1 MIIFKAL
8 PINSTLSKLWSFNY
22 KKYSIHANS
31 IKILKIKRSNMK
43 NYIKSNSRIFKIFA
57 IIILCTLTFKNHA
70 FSQGAASVEVDAVIL
85 EPLNQSIPVIG
96 RIVSLKEAK
105 VPAAVIGKVQKVLVE
120 VGDKV
125 KKGQVLALI
134 DIERY
139 KWLAEI
145 ASAKVSAANAEL
157 KSAKAETNINLLEL
171 NRMEN
176 LKKSSAFNV
185 AKFEKLQSLHISL
198 LAKEEITEAQ
208 LKSMIQ
214 EEKLAGLNLKRAT
227 VKAPFDGIIE
237 YKKIELG
244 EGVGLG
250 FTLFNL
256 ISEILL
262 EVRADVPSERA
273 RILEQGNSIKIT
285 TTDNIAFSS
294 KIRAIG
300 VRENSNSRTIPVHL
314 KFDVSALPRKL
325 FVGENVNISIP
336 IGPGAKAP
344 TVHKDAILK
353 REGMSLVYIV
363 KEEKAQIKP
372 VKLGDGVGN
381 RFIVLSGIEV
391 GDIAVVKGNER
402 LRPGQK
408 VAPIQKSN
416 TTKNEE
422 E

>member
-1 MIIFKAL
+1 
-8 PINSTLSKLWSFNY
+8 
-22 KKYSIHANS
+22 
-31 IKILKIKRSNMK
+31 MK
-43 NYIKSNSRIFKIFA
+43 NYIKNHYKIFA
-57 IIILCTLTFKNHA
+57 VIILCTLIFKNHA
-70 FSQGAASVEVDAVIL
+70 FSQGAASVEVDVVIL
-85 EPLNQSIPVIG
+85 ESLNQSIPIIG
-96 RIVSLKEAK
+96 QIISLKEAK
-105 VPAAVIGKVQKVLVE
+105 VPAAVMGKIQKVLVE

-139 KWLAEI
+139 QWLAEI
-145 ASAKVSAANAEL
+145 ASARVSAANAEL
-157 KSAKAETNINLLEL
+157 KSAKAETNINLLDL

-185 AKFEKLQSLHISL
+185 AKYEKLQSLHISL

-237 YKKIELG
+237 YRMIELG

-250 FTLFNL
+250 VTLFNL
-256 ISEILL
+256 VSETLL
-262 EVRADVPSERA
+262 EVRADVPSKRA
-273 RILEQGNSIKIT
+273 RILEQGNSIEIT
-285 TTDNIAFSS
+285 TTDNVTFSS

-300 VRENSNSRTIPVHL
+300 VRENSSSRTIPVHL
-314 KFDVSALPRKL
+314 KFDSNPISRKL

-336 IGPGAKAP
+336 IGPGAQAP

-381 RFIVLSGIEV
+381 RFIVLGGIEV
-391 GDIAVVKGNER
+391 GDITVVKGNER

-408 VAPIQKSN
+408 VAPIEKKNVNKS
-416 TTKNEE
+416 EE

>member
-1 MIIFKAL
+1 
-8 PINSTLSKLWSFNY
+8 
-22 KKYSIHANS
+22 
-31 IKILKIKRSNMK
+31 MK
-43 NYIKSNSRIFKIFA
+43 NYIKTHYKIFTA
-57 IIILCTLTFKNHA
+57 IILCTLIFKNHA
-70 FSQGAASVEVDAVIL
+70 FSQGAASVEVDVVVL
-85 EPLNQSIPVIG
+85 ESLNQSIPVIG
-96 RIVSLKEAK
+96 QIISLKEAK
-105 VPAAVIGKVQKVLVE
+105 VPAAVIGIIQKVLVE

-139 KWLAEI
+139 QWLLQI
-145 ASAKVSAANAEL
+145 ASAKVNAANAEL
-157 KSAKAETNINLLEL
+157 KSAKAETNINLLDL

-176 LKKSSAFNV
+176 LKKSSSFNV
-185 AKFEKLQSLHISL
+185 AKYEKLQSLHISL

-237 YKKIELG
+237 YKMIELG

-250 FTLFNL
+250 VTLFNL
-256 ISEILL
+256 VSETLL
-262 EVRADVPSERA
+262 EVRADVPSKRA
-273 RILEQGNSIKIT
+273 RILERDNSIKIT
-285 TTDNIAFSS
+285 TTDNITFSS

-300 VRENSNSRTIPVHL
+300 VRENSSSRTIPIHL
-314 KFDVSALPRKL
+314 KFDSNPISRKL

-336 IGPGAKAP
+336 IGPGVQAP

-381 RFIVLSGIEV
+381 RFIVLGGIEV
-391 GDIAVVKGNER
+391 GDITVVKGNER

-408 VAPIQKSN
+408 VAPIKEKNINKS
-416 TTKNEE
+416 EE

>member
-1 MIIFKAL
+1 
-8 PINSTLSKLWSFNY
+8 
-22 KKYSIHANS
+22 
-31 IKILKIKRSNMK
+31 MK
-43 NYIKSNSRIFKIFA
+43 NYIKNHYKIFA
-57 IIILCTLTFKNHA
+57 VIILCTLTFKNHA
-70 FSQGAASVEVDAVIL
+70 FSQGAASVEVDVVIL
-85 EPLNQSIPVIG
+85 ESLNQSIPIIG
-96 RIVSLKEAK
+96 QIISLKEAK
-105 VPAAVIGKVQKVLVE
+105 VPAAVMGKIQKVLVE

-139 KWLAEI
+139 QWLAEI
-145 ASAKVSAANAEL
+145 ASARVSAANAEL
-157 KSAKAETNINLLEL
+157 KSAKAETNINLLDL

-185 AKFEKLQSLHISL
+185 AKYEKLQILHISL

-227 VKAPFDGIIE
+227 VKAPFDGVIE
-237 YKKIELG
+237 YKMIELG

-250 FTLFNL
+250 VTLFNL
-256 ISEILL
+256 VSETLL
-262 EVRADVPSERA
+262 EVRADVPSKRA
-273 RILEQGNSIKIT
+273 RILEQGNSIEIT
-285 TTDNIAFSS
+285 TTDNVTFSS

-300 VRENSNSRTIPVHL
+300 VRENSSSRTIPVHL
-314 KFDVSALPRKL
+314 KFDSNPISRKL

-336 IGPGAKAP
+336 IGPGAQAP

-381 RFIVLSGIEV
+381 RFIVLGGIEV
-391 GDIAVVKGNER
+391 GDITVVKGNER

-408 VAPIQKSN
+408 VAPIEKKNVNKS
-416 TTKNEE
+416 EE

>member
-1 MIIFKAL
+1 
-8 PINSTLSKLWSFNY
+8 
-22 KKYSIHANS
+22 
-31 IKILKIKRSNMK
+31 MK
-43 NYIKSNSRIFKIFA
+43 NYIKTHYKIFTA
-57 IIILCTLTFKNHA
+57 IILCTLIFKNHA
-70 FSQGAASVEVDAVIL
+70 FSQGAASVEVDVVVL
-85 EPLNQSIPVIG
+85 ESLNQSIPVIG
-96 RIVSLKEAK
+96 QIISLKEAK
-105 VPAAVIGKVQKVLVE
+105 VTAAVIGIIQKVLVE
-120 VGDKV
+120 VWDKV

-139 KWLAEI
+139 QWLLQI
-145 ASAKVSAANAEL
+145 ASAKVNAANAEL
-157 KSAKAETNINLLEL
+157 KSAKAETNINLLDL

-176 LKKSSAFNV
+176 LKKSSSFNV
-185 AKFEKLQSLHISL
+185 AKYEKLQSLHISS

-237 YKKIELG
+237 YKMIELG

-250 FTLFNL
+250 VTLFNL
-256 ISEILL
+256 VSETLL
-262 EVRADVPSERA
+262 EVRADVPSKRA
-273 RILEQGNSIKIT
+273 RILERDNSIKIT
-285 TTDNIAFSS
+285 TTDNITFSS

-300 VRENSNSRTIPVHL
+300 VRENSSSRTIPIHL
-314 KFDVSALPRKL
+314 KFDSNPISRKL

-336 IGPGAKAP
+336 IGPGVQAP

-381 RFIVLSGIEV
+381 RFIVLGGIEV
-391 GDIAVVKGNER
+391 GDITVVKGNER

-408 VAPIQKSN
+408 VAPIKEKNINKS
-416 TTKNEE
+416 EE

>member
-1 MIIFKAL
+1 VITIFKF
-8 PINSTLSKLWSFNY
+8 K
-22 KKYSIHANS
+22 
-31 IKILKIKRSNMK
+31 KIKRSNMK
-43 NYIKSNSRIFKIFA
+43 NYIKNHYKIFA
-57 IIILCTLTFKNHA
+57 VIILCTLTFKNHA
-70 FSQGAASVEVDAVIL
+70 FSQGAASVEVDVVIL
-85 EPLNQSIPVIG
+85 ESLNQSIPIIG
-96 RIVSLKEAK
+96 QIISLKEAK
-105 VPAAVIGKVQKVLVE
+105 VPAAVMGKIQKVLVE

-139 KWLAEI
+139 QWLAEI
-145 ASAKVSAANAEL
+145 ASARVSAANAEL
-157 KSAKAETNINLLEL
+157 KSSKAETNINLLDL

-185 AKFEKLQSLHISL
+185 AKYEKLQSLHISL

-227 VKAPFDGIIE
+227 VKAPFDGVIE
-237 YKKIELG
+237 YKMIELG

-250 FTLFNL
+250 VTLFNL
-256 ISEILL
+256 VSETLL
-262 EVRADVPSERA
+262 EVRADVPSKRA
-273 RILEQGNSIKIT
+273 RILEQGNSIEIT
-285 TTDNIAFSS
+285 TTDNVTFSS

-300 VRENSNSRTIPVHL
+300 VRENSSSRTIPVHL
-314 KFDVSALPRKL
+314 KFDSNPISRKL

-391 GDIAVVKGNER
+391 GDITVVKGNER

-408 VAPIQKSN
+408 VAPIQK
-416 TTKNEE
+416 KNENKSE
-422 E
+422 EE

>member
-1 MIIFKAL
+1 
-8 PINSTLSKLWSFNY
+8 
-22 KKYSIHANS
+22 
-31 IKILKIKRSNMK
+31 MK
-43 NYIKSNSRIFKIFA
+43 NYIKNHYKIFA
-57 IIILCTLTFKNHA
+57 VIILCTLTFKNHA
-70 FSQGAASVEVDAVIL
+70 FSQGAASVEVDVVIL
-85 EPLNQSIPVIG
+85 ESLNQSIPIIG
-96 RIVSLKEAK
+96 QIISLKEAK
-105 VPAAVIGKVQKVLVE
+105 VPAAVMGKIQKVLVE

-139 KWLAEI
+139 QWLAEI
-145 ASAKVSAANAEL
+145 ASARVSAANAEL
-157 KSAKAETNINLLEL
+157 KSAKAETNINLLDL

-185 AKFEKLQSLHISL
+185 AKYEKLQSLHISL

-237 YKKIELG
+237 YKMIELG

-250 FTLFNL
+250 VTLFNL
-256 ISEILL
+256 VSETLL
-262 EVRADVPSERA
+262 EVRADVPSKRA
-273 RILEQGNSIKIT
+273 RILEQGNSIEIT
-285 TTDNIAFSS
+285 TTDNVTFSS

-300 VRENSNSRTIPVHL
+300 VRENSSSRTIPVHL
-314 KFDVSALPRKL
+314 KFDSNPISRKL

-336 IGPGAKAP
+336 IGPGVQAP

-381 RFIVLSGIEV
+381 RFIVLGGIEV
-391 GDIAVVKGNER
+391 GDITVVKGNER

-408 VAPIQKSN
+408 VAPIEKKNVNKS
-416 TTKNEE
+416 EE

>member
-1 MIIFKAL
+1 
-8 PINSTLSKLWSFNY
+8 
-22 KKYSIHANS
+22 
-31 IKILKIKRSNMK
+31 MK
-43 NYIKSNSRIFKIFA
+43 NYIKNHYKIFA
-57 IIILCTLTFKNHA
+57 VIILCTLTFKNHA
-70 FSQGAASVEVDAVIL
+70 FSQGAASVEVDVVIL
-85 EPLNQSIPVIG
+85 ESLNQSIPIIG
-96 RIVSLKEAK
+96 QIISLKEAK
-105 VPAAVIGKVQKVLVE
+105 VPAAVMGKIQKVLVE

-139 KWLAEI
+139 QWLAEI
-145 ASAKVSAANAEL
+145 ASARVSAANAEL
-157 KSAKAETNINLLEL
+157 KSAKAETNINLLDL

-185 AKFEKLQSLHISL
+185 AKYEKLQSLHISL

-237 YKKIELG
+237 YKMIELG

-250 FTLFNL
+250 VTLFNL
-256 ISEILL
+256 VSETLL
-262 EVRADVPSERA
+262 EVRADVPSKRA
-273 RILEQGNSIKIT
+273 RILEQGNSIEIT
-285 TTDNIAFSS
+285 TTDNVTFSS
-294 KIRAIG
+294 RIRAIG
-300 VRENSNSRTIPVHL
+300 VRENSSSRTIPVHL
-314 KFDVSALPRKL
+314 KFDSNPISRKL

-336 IGPGAKAP
+336 IGPGAQAP

-381 RFIVLSGIEV
+381 RFIVLGGIEV
-391 GDIAVVKGNER
+391 GDITVVKGNER

-408 VAPIQKSN
+408 VAPIEKKNVNKS
-416 TTKNEE
+416 EE

>member
-1 MIIFKAL
+1 
-8 PINSTLSKLWSFNY
+8 
-22 KKYSIHANS
+22 
-31 IKILKIKRSNMK
+31 MK
-43 NYIKSNSRIFKIFA
+43 NYIKNHYKIFA
-57 IIILCTLTFKNHA
+57 VIILCTLTFKNHA
-70 FSQGAASVEVDAVIL
+70 FSQGAASVEVDVVIL
-85 EPLNQSIPVIG
+85 ESLNQSIPIIG
-96 RIVSLKEAK
+96 QIISLKEAK
-105 VPAAVIGKVQKVLVE
+105 VPAAVMGKIQKVLVE

-139 KWLAEI
+139 QWLAEI
-145 ASAKVSAANAEL
+145 ASARVSAANAEL
-157 KSAKAETNINLLEL
+157 KSAKAETNINLLDL

-185 AKFEKLQSLHISL
+185 AKYEKLQSLHISL

-227 VKAPFDGIIE
+227 VKAPFDGVIE
-237 YKKIELG
+237 YKMIELG

-250 FTLFNL
+250 VTLFNL
-256 ISEILL
+256 VSETLL
-262 EVRADVPSERA
+262 EVRADVPSKRA
-273 RILEQGNSIKIT
+273 RILEQGNSIEIT
-285 TTDNIAFSS
+285 TTDNVTFSS

-300 VRENSNSRTIPVHL
+300 VRENSSSRTIPVHL
-314 KFDVSALPRKL
+314 KFDSNPISRKL

-336 IGPGAKAP
+336 IGPGAQAP

-381 RFIVLSGIEV
+381 RFIVLGGIEV
-391 GDIAVVKGNER
+391 GDITVVKGNER

-408 VAPIQKSN
+408 VAPIEKKNVNKS
-416 TTKNEE
+416 EE

>member
-1 MIIFKAL
+1 
-8 PINSTLSKLWSFNY
+8 
-22 KKYSIHANS
+22 
-31 IKILKIKRSNMK
+31 MK
-43 NYIKSNSRIFKIFA
+43 NYIKNHYKIFA
-57 IIILCTLTFKNHA
+57 VIILCTLTFKNHA
-70 FSQGAASVEVDAVIL
+70 FSQGAASVEVDVVIL
-85 EPLNQSIPVIG
+85 ESLNQSIPIIG
-96 RIVSLKEAK
+96 QIISLKEAK
-105 VPAAVIGKVQKVLVE
+105 VPAAVMGKIQKVLVE

-139 KWLAEI
+139 QWLAEI
-145 ASAKVSAANAEL
+145 ASARVSAANAEL
-157 KSAKAETNINLLEL
+157 KSAKAETNINLLDL

-185 AKFEKLQSLHISL
+185 AKYEKLQSLHISL
-198 LAKEEITEAQ
+198 LAKEEIAEAQ

-237 YKKIELG
+237 YKMIELG

-250 FTLFNL
+250 VTLFNL
-256 ISEILL
+256 VSETLL
-262 EVRADVPSERA
+262 EVRADVPSKRA
-273 RILEQGNSIKIT
+273 RILEQGNSIEIT
-285 TTDNIAFSS
+285 TTDNVTFSS

-300 VRENSNSRTIPVHL
+300 VRENSSSRTIPVHL
-314 KFDVSALPRKL
+314 KFDSNPISRKL

-336 IGPGAKAP
+336 IGPGAQAP

-381 RFIVLSGIEV
+381 RFIVLGGIEV
-391 GDIAVVKGNER
+391 GDITVVKGNER

-408 VAPIQKSN
+408 VAPIEKKNVNKS
-416 TTKNEE
+416 EE

>member
-1 MIIFKAL
+1 
-8 PINSTLSKLWSFNY
+8 
-22 KKYSIHANS
+22 
-31 IKILKIKRSNMK
+31 MK
-43 NYIKSNSRIFKIFA
+43 NYIKTHYKIFTA
-57 IIILCTLTFKNHA
+57 IILCTLIFKNHA
-70 FSQGAASVEVDAVIL
+70 FSQGAASVEVDVVVL
-85 EPLNQSIPVIG
+85 ESLNQSIPVIG
-96 RIVSLKEAK
+96 QIISLKEAK
-105 VPAAVIGKVQKVLVE
+105 VPAAVIGIIQKVLVE

-139 KWLAEI
+139 QWLLQI
-145 ASAKVSAANAEL
+145 ASAKVNAANAEL
-157 KSAKAETNINLLEL
+157 KSAKAETNINLLDL

-185 AKFEKLQSLHISL
+185 AKYEKLQSLHISL

-237 YKKIELG
+237 YKMIELG

-250 FTLFNL
+250 VTLFNL
-256 ISEILL
+256 VSETLL
-262 EVRADVPSERA
+262 EVRADVPSKRA
-273 RILEQGNSIKIT
+273 RILERDNSIKIT
-285 TTDNIAFSS
+285 TTDNITFSS

-300 VRENSNSRTIPVHL
+300 VRENSSSRTIPIHL
-314 KFDVSALPRKL
+314 KFDSNPISRKL

-336 IGPGAKAP
+336 IGPGVQAP

-381 RFIVLSGIEV
+381 RFIVLGGIEV
-391 GDIAVVKGNER
+391 GDITVVKGNER

-408 VAPIQKSN
+408 VAPIKEKNINKS
-416 TTKNEE
+416 EE

>member
-1 MIIFKAL
+1 MK
-8 PINSTLSKLWSFNY
+8 
-22 KKYSIHANS
+22 NS
-31 IKILKIKRSNMK
+31 IKTT
-43 NYIKSNSRIFKIFA
+43 YKIFA
-57 IIILCTLTFKNHA
+57 LIVLCTLTFKNHA

-85 EPLNQSIPVIG
+85 ESLNQSIPIIG
-96 RIVSLKEAK
+96 RVVSLKESK
-105 VPAAVIGKVQKVLVE
+105 ISAAVIGKVQKVLVE

-139 KWLAEI
+139 QWLSEI

-157 KSAKAETNINLLEL
+157 KSAKAETNINLLDL
-171 NRMEN
+171 NRMES
-176 LKKSSAFNV
+176 LKKSSSFNV
-185 AKFEKLQSLHISL
+185 ANYEKLQSLQISL

-214 EEKLAGLNLKRAT
+214 EEKLADLNLRRAT
-227 VKAPFDGIIE
+227 VEAPFDGIIE
-237 YKKIELG
+237 HKRVEIG

-250 FTLFNL
+250 VTLFNL
-256 ISEILL
+256 VSETLI
-262 EVRADVPSERA
+262 EVRADVPSKRA
-273 RILEQGNSIKIT
+273 RILKRDNSIKIT
-285 TTDNIAFSS
+285 TTDNITFSS

-300 VRENSNSRTIPVHL
+300 VRENSSSRTIPVHL
-314 KFDVSALPRKL
+314 KFDSNPISRKL

-336 IGPGAKAP
+336 IGPGVQAP

-381 RFIVLSGIEV
+381 RFIVLGGIEV
-391 GDIAVVKGNER
+391 GDITVVKGNER

-408 VAPIQKSN
+408 VAPIKEKNINKS
-416 TTKNEE
+416 EE

>member
-1 MIIFKAL
+1 MK
-8 PINSTLSKLWSFNY
+8 
-22 KKYSIHANS
+22 NS
-31 IKILKIKRSNMK
+31 IKTH
-43 NYIKSNSRIFKIFA
+43 YKIFA
-57 IIILCTLTFKNHA
+57 LIVLFTLTFKNHA

-85 EPLNQSIPVIG
+85 ESLNQSIPIIG
-96 RIVSLKEAK
+96 RVVSLKESK
-105 VPAAVIGKVQKVLVE
+105 IPAAVIGKVQKVLVE

-139 KWLAEI
+139 QWLSEI

-157 KSAKAETNINLLEL
+157 KSAKAETNINLLDL
-171 NRMEN
+171 NRMES
-176 LKKSSAFNV
+176 LKKSSSFNV
-185 AKFEKLQSLHISL
+185 ANYEKLQSLQVSL

-214 EEKLAGLNLKRAT
+214 EEKLADLNLRRAT
-227 VKAPFDGIIE
+227 VEAPFDGIIE
-237 YKKIELG
+237 HKRVEIG

-250 FTLFNL
+250 VTLFNL
-256 ISEILL
+256 VSETLI
-262 EVRADVPSERA
+262 EVRADVPSKRA
-273 RILEQGNSIKIT
+273 RILERDNSIKIT
-285 TTDNIAFSS
+285 TTDNITFSS

-300 VRENSNSRTIPVHL
+300 VRENSSSRTIPVHL
-314 KFDVSALPRKL
+314 KFDSNPISRKL

-336 IGPGAKAP
+336 IGPGVQAP

-381 RFIVLSGIEV
+381 RFIVLGGIEV
-391 GDIAVVKGNER
+391 GDITVVKGNER

-408 VAPIQKSN
+408 VAPIKEKNINKS
-416 TTKNEE
+416 EE

>member
-1 MIIFKAL
+1 MK
-8 PINSTLSKLWSFNY
+8 
-22 KKYSIHANS
+22 NS
-31 IKILKIKRSNMK
+31 IKTH
-43 NYIKSNSRIFKIFA
+43 YKIFA
-57 IIILCTLTFKNHA
+57 LIVLCTLTFKNHA

-85 EPLNQSIPVIG
+85 ESLNQSIPIIG
-96 RIVSLKEAK
+96 RVVSLKESK
-105 VPAAVIGKVQKVLVE
+105 IPAAVIGKVQKVLVE

-139 KWLAEI
+139 QWLSEI

-157 KSAKAETNINLLEL
+157 KSAKAETNINLLDL
-171 NRMEN
+171 NRMES
-176 LKKSSAFNV
+176 LKKSSSFNV
-185 AKFEKLQSLHISL
+185 ANYEKLQSLQISL

-208 LKSMIQ
+208 LQSMIQ
-214 EEKLAGLNLKRAT
+214 EEKLADLNLRRAT
-227 VKAPFDGIIE
+227 VEAPFDGIIE
-237 YKKIELG
+237 HKRVEIG

-250 FTLFNL
+250 VTLFNL
-256 ISEILL
+256 VSETLI
-262 EVRADVPSERA
+262 EVRADVPSKRA
-273 RILEQGNSIKIT
+273 RILKRDNSIKIT
-285 TTDNIAFSS
+285 TTDNITFSS

-300 VRENSNSRTIPVHL
+300 VRENSSSRTIPVHL
-314 KFDVSALPRKL
+314 KFDSNPISRKL
-325 FVGENVNISIP
+325 CVGENVNISIP
-336 IGPGAKAP
+336 IGPGVQAP

-381 RFIVLSGIEV
+381 RFIVLGGIEV
-391 GDIAVVKGNER
+391 GDITVVKGNER

-408 VAPIQKSN
+408 VAPIKEKNINKS
-416 TTKNEE
+416 EE

>member
-1 MIIFKAL
+1 
-8 PINSTLSKLWSFNY
+8 
-22 KKYSIHANS
+22 
-31 IKILKIKRSNMK
+31 MK
-43 NYIKSNSRIFKIFA
+43 NYIKNHYKIFA
-57 IIILCTLTFKNHA
+57 VIILCTLTFKNHA
-70 FSQGAASVEVDAVIL
+70 FSQGAASVEVDVVIL
-85 EPLNQSIPVIG
+85 ESLNQSIPIIG
-96 RIVSLKEAK
+96 QIISLKEAK
-105 VPAAVIGKVQKVLVE
+105 VPAAVMGKIQKVLVE

-139 KWLAEI
+139 QWLAEI
-145 ASAKVSAANAEL
+145 ASARVSAANAEL
-157 KSAKAETNINLLEL
+157 KSAKAETNINLLDL

-185 AKFEKLQSLHISL
+185 AKYEKLQSLHISL

-237 YKKIELG
+237 YKMIELG

-250 FTLFNL
+250 VTLFNL
-256 ISEILL
+256 VSETLL
-262 EVRADVPSERA
+262 EVRADVPSKRA
-273 RILEQGNSIKIT
+273 RILEQGNSIEIT
-285 TTDNIAFSS
+285 TTDNVTFSS

-300 VRENSNSRTIPVHL
+300 VRENSSSRTIPVHL
-314 KFDVSALPRKL
+314 KFDSNPISRKL

-336 IGPGAKAP
+336 IGPGAQAP

-381 RFIVLSGIEV
+381 RFIVLGGIEV
-391 GDIAVVKGNER
+391 GDITVVKGNER

-408 VAPIQKSN
+408 VAPIKEKNINKS
-416 TTKNEE
+416 EE